1 MGVFQLAVLTVLA
14 GGYGVPAAT
23 ALGYGIILQA
33 VEVVTA
39 VAFGL
44 PALIREGVS
53 WRDVR
58 MRALAATVE
67 LPRRAAPLPD
77 VLEAR

>member
-1 MGVFQLAVLTVLA
+1 
-14 GGYGVPAAT
+14 
-23 ALGYGIILQA
+23 
-33 VEVVTA
+33 VTA
-39 VAFGL
+39 VVFGL

-58 MRALAATVE
+58 MRALAATPVE

-77 VLEAR
+77 GPEGVSRF

>member
-1 MGVFQLAVLTVLA
+1 MVIGSVA
-14 GGYGVPAAT
+14 GSSSRSHGS
-23 ALGYGIILQA
+23 LQA

-39 VAFGL
+39 VVFGL

-58 MRALAATVE
+58 MRALAATPVE

-77 VLEAR
+77 GS